1 MALVANVER
10 PNLRPILRKA
20 IRDIHAAGFQLTLDE
35 PTAQLLD
42 IHSGTIASTH
52 VLAKSA
58 DLMLVF
64 GGDGTILRVAREMAG
79 LSTPI
84 FGINTGGLGFL
95 TGSATGHL
103 KDSLKKIKAGKF
115 QLERLSMLEAFGEH
129 QGKPFRRV
137 ALNDMVISRGTIP
150 RLIDV
155 EVKINGE
162 SLTHY
167 RCDGLIIG
175 TPTGSTAYSL
185 AAGGAVVTP
194 DAEVLT
200 LTPICPHTLS
210 NRSVILGWDS
220 QIELRILK
228 HRAETFLSA
237 DGHVQAELRIGD
249 RLLIR
254 RSRHFVN
261 LARLASA
268 SFFSTLRH
276 KLQWRGSNL

>member
-10 PNLRPILRKA
+10 PNLRPILQKA
-20 IRDIHAAGFQLTLDE
+20 IREIRALGFQLTLDKA
-35 PTAQLLD
+35 TSQLLG
-42 IHSGTIASTH
+42 IRSSSFASTH
-52 VLAKSA
+52 ALAKSA

-95 TGSATGHL
+95 TGCATGQI
-103 KDSLKKIKAGKF
+103 KESLKKLKEGNF
-115 QLERLSMLEAFGEH
+115 HLERLSMLEAYGEH
-129 QGKPFRRV
+129 QGQPFRRV

-167 RCDGLIIG
+167 RCDGLIIS

-210 NRSVILGWDS
+210 NRSIILGWDS
-220 QIELRILK
+220 KIELRILK

-237 DGHVQAELRIGD
+237 DGQVQAELRIGD
-249 RLLIR
+249 RLLVR

-261 LARLASA
+261 LARLASG